1 MIRKVKI
8 LAILRGVGI
17 VKREVLGISGENRIL
32 RMSVVL
38 IVCLIDG

>member
-17 VKREVLGISGENRIL
+17 VKREGLGISEEKRTG
-32 RMSVVL
+32 S
-38 IVCLIDG
+38 